1 MDDLTS
7 IIKIKKRGKM
17 ELKEYLTRYCVL
29 PTHMARKMKFDPTK
43 IFRIIRDG
51 MLPSLSIAIRIEDF
65 TDGKVTPRDI
75 YNECMSIK
83 QKNKKCNDKKKKKNS
98 NKSDD

>member
-1 MDDLTS
+1 MN
-7 IIKIKKRGKM
+7 
-17 ELKEYLTRYCVL
+17 LKDYLERYCIL
-29 PTHMARKMKFDPTK
+29 PSHLARKMKFDPTK

-51 MLPSLSIAIRIEDF
+51 MMPSLSIAIRIEDF

-83 QKNKKCNDKKKKKNS
+83 QKNKKRNDSRKKKNS
-98 NKSDD
+98 YKAND